1 MPFLLPNQWF
11 ETTLKECALHC
22 TTETEKLC
30 LSQQEAEIKT
40 SGNENRMAILV
51 YTFLEDAVLSL
62 NKEEN
67 SLKIIS
73 YFQVK

>member
-1 MPFLLPNQWF
+1 MKIAEDPMCP
-11 ETTLKECALHC
+11 
-22 TTETEKLC
+22 LC
-30 LSQQEAEIKT
+30 GEEYDTI
-40 SGNENRMAILV
+40 V

-67 SLKIIS
+67 SLETIS